1 MRLIKRCLKSF
12 QFLRLLT
19 ELYDFL
25 NTTRKRK
32 TAVCDSD
39 FSNLV
44 LTVYKLTRNNLH
56 SGVADVVHSP
66 NPQHLVFRF
75 DRFRYVFLFGEFF
88 YQPRE
93 HFLCLPVNV
102 GKITVQLA
110 ACQQNVATYPVILDT
125 TNAAVPI
132 RRYTPF
138 FLRAVSG
145 REDRNHPAIHTK
157 ARFSRYKCICPF
169 CNPPIGSIL
178 PTIQSFRPI
187 TKTKGRGLPYEASPL
202 GQSLFFM

>member
-1 MRLIKRCLKSF
+1 MTSWILPEKGKPPSV
-12 QFLRLLT
+12 
-19 ELYDFL
+19 E
-25 NTTRKRK
+25 
-32 TAVCDSD
+32 SD

-44 LTVYKLTRNNLH
+44 LTVYKLTRNDLH
-56 SGVADVVHSP
+56 SGVADVIHLLY
-66 NPQHLVFRF
+66 PQYLVFRF
-75 DRFRYVFLFGEFF
+75 DRFRYAFLFGEFF

-93 HFLCLPVNV
+93 HFLCLPVSV

-110 ACQQNVATYPVILDT
+110 ACQQNVVTYPVILDT
-125 TNAAVPI
+125 ANAAVPI

-145 REDRNHPAIHTK
+145 REDRNHPALHTK
-157 ARFSRYKCICPF
+157 ARFSRYKCTCPF
-169 CNPPIGSIL
+169 CNPPIGLIL

-187 TKTKGRGLPYEASPL
+187 TKTQGRGLPYEASPL